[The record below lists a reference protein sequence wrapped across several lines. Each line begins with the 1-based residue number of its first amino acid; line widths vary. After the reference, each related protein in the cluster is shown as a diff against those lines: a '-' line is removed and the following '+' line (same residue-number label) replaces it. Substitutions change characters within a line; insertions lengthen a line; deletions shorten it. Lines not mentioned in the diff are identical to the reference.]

1 MAELKNAEIFTTGSH
16 PGNGPGAK
24 RTWTETDL
32 DGIVS
37 VFDVA
42 QQAGRVPLK
51 FGHNEEQ
58 AVTDG
63 QPALG
68 WVSRVWRQGN
78 KLMANFVDMPS
89 VVLDAIK
96 RGLYKFVSV
105 ELLTNA
111 KQGDA
116 TFPYMLDAVALLGAD
131 PPAVSNLA
139 DLQRLTAARAM
150 PAIQFSTRLA
160 FTRQFIE
167 PDEQLPAADTAR
179 RAAEA
184 RRLQGNPEL
193 LAAQAENERLKTELA
208 TFKRA
213 NVDEAQ
219 REHGAALVAELERE
233 VRAGHILPATRDRLI
248 KLKRLN
254 EPAEAMKFSR
264 EDLQLYMRSQDQ
276 TELLRGLTRGV
287 CAYSRDPKS
296 SALHGQEQPFDQDE
310 VVKRIFAR
318 AKADGVDVFE
328 ALNMELAHDP
338 DLGQAILSATFE

>member
-1 MAELKNAEIFTTGSH
+1 MAELNGAHIFSTGLH
-16 PGNGPGAK
+16 QGNGPGAK

-37 VFDVA
+37 IFDAA

-63 QPALG
+63 QPAIG
-68 WVSRVWRQGN
+68 WVSKLWRDGK
-78 KLMANFVDMPS
+78 KLMANFSDIPTAVYSM
-89 VVLDAIK
+89 IQK
-96 RGLYKFVSV
+96 GLYKFCSIEV
-105 ELLTNA
+105 LKNA
-111 KQGDA
+111 EYSGK
-116 TFPYMLDAVALLGAD
+116 TFPFMLDAVALLGAD
-131 PPAVSNLA
+131 PPAVNNLA
-139 DLQRLTAARAM
+139 DLQRLTAARSM
-150 PAIQFSTRLA
+150 PALKFSARLS
-160 FTRQFIE
+160 FTQVFLE
-167 PDEQLPAADTAR
+167 PDAPMTAEET
-179 RAAEA
+179 RARAEEA

-193 LAAQAENERLKTELA
+193 LAARAENERLAAELA

-213 NVDEAQ
+213 NVEEAQ

-254 EPAEAMKFSR
+254 EPAEAVGFSR
-264 EDLQLYMRSQDQ
+264 EDLQLYVRSQDQ

-296 SALHGQEQPFDQDE
+296 SALHGQEQPFDQGE

-328 ALNMELAHDP
+328 ALNMELARDP